1 MIRLTDCLKWGPR
14 CESLK
19 RADNDRAGG
28 APLEVSLTSY
38 YDVLGV
44 PRDSSQS
51 EVRVKFRLL
60 AREGH
65 PDRFRDVAEKKAAE
79 ERFQLLTEAM
89 NVLTNPARRKAH
101 DLELEKNRPLSQDPA
116 ALARLYLAK
125 GVKAYREG
133 NFPDA
138 ITQFDLAVKHYD
150 KDAKAFHY
158 LALACMKVVGQVRRG
173 VDAIEAAI
181 RLDGNNALF
190 HRDAGKL
197 FILAGLNSKAE
208 RHLEQALSW
217 LPEDAET
224 LKLLQDV
231 RPKKGLS
238 GERKTPS
245 GIFGR
250 KG

>member
-1 MIRLTDCLKWGPR
+1 MGRV
-14 CESLK
+14 
-19 RADNDRAGG
+19 GG

-44 PRDSSQS
+44 SRDASES
-51 EVRVKFRLL
+51 EVRVRFRLL
-60 AREGH
+60 ARERH
-65 PDRFRDVAEKKAAE
+65 PDRFQDVAEKRTAE

-89 NVLTNPARRKAH
+89 NVLTSPARRKTH
-101 DLELEKNRPLSQDPA
+101 DAELDKNRPLSQDPA

-133 NFPDA
+133 NFPEA
-138 ITQFDLAVKHYD
+138 ITEFDLAVKHYD

-158 LALACMKVVGQVRRG
+158 LALTCMKVVGQVRRG

-181 RLDGNNALF
+181 KLDGNNALF

-208 RHLEQALSW
+208 RHLEQALTW

-224 LKLLQDV
+224 LKLLQSV

-238 GERKTPS
+238 GEQGHPS
-245 GIFGR
+245 GLFGR

>member
-1 MIRLTDCLKWGPR
+1 M
-14 CESLK
+14 
-19 RADNDRAGG
+19 

-44 PRDSSQS
+44 PRDASES
-51 EVRVKFRLL
+51 EVRAKFRIL

-65 PDRFRDVAEKKAAE
+65 PDRFRDVAQKKTAE
-79 ERFQLLTEAM
+79 EHFQLLTEAI

-101 DLELEKNRPLSQDPA
+101 DLELEKNRPLSHDPA
-116 ALARLYLAK
+116 AIGRIYLAK

-138 ITQFDLAVKHYD
+138 ITQFDLSVRHYE

-158 LALACMKVVGQVRRG
+158 LALSCMKVVGQVRRG

-181 RLDGNNALF
+181 KIDGNNALF

-224 LKLLQDV
+224 LKLLDSV
-231 RPKKGLS
+231 RPKKGQS
-238 GERKTPS
+238 GERKVPS

-250 KG
+250 KA

>member
-1 MIRLTDCLKWGPR
+1 MT
-14 CESLK
+14 
-19 RADNDRAGG
+19 N
-28 APLEVSLTSY
+28 Y

-44 PRDSSQS
+44 SRETSES
-51 EVRVKFRLL
+51 EVRVRFRVL

-65 PDRFRDVAEKKAAE
+65 PDRFRDVAEKKVAE

-101 DLELEKNRPLSQDPA
+101 DLELEKNRPISQDPA

-158 LALACMKVVGQVRRG
+158 LALSCMKVVGQVRRG
-173 VDAIEAAI
+173 VDAIESAI
-181 RLDGNNALF
+181 KLDGNNALF

-197 FILAGLNSKAE
+197 YAQAGLNSKAE
-208 RHLEQALSW
+208 RHFELALSW

-224 LKLLQDV
+224 LKLIQEV
-231 RPKKGLS
+231 RPKKGTS
-238 GERKTPS
+238 GERRPPS

>member
-1 MIRLTDCLKWGPR
+1 MPFEIP
-14 CESLK
+14 
-19 RADNDRAGG
+19 
-28 APLEVSLTSY
+28 VTSY

-44 PRDSSQS
+44 ARDASES
-51 EVRVKFRLL
+51 EVRERFRLL
-60 AREGH
+60 ARAGH
-65 PDRFRDVAEKKAAE
+65 PDRFREPAEKRVAED
-79 ERFQLLTEAM
+79 RFQLLTEAM
-89 NVLTNPARRKAH
+89 NVLTNTARRKSH

-116 ALARLYLAK
+116 AQARVYLAK

-133 NFPDA
+133 NFPEA
-138 ITQFDLAVKHYD
+138 ITQFDLSVKHYD

-190 HRDAGKL
+190 YRDAGKL
-197 FILAGLNSKAE
+197 YGLAGLNSKAE
-208 RHLEQALSW
+208 RHLEQALTW
-217 LPEDAET
+217 IPEDAET
-224 LKLLQDV
+224 LRLLQEV
-231 RPKKGLS
+231 RPKKGQS

>member
-1 MIRLTDCLKWGPR
+1 MPF
-14 CESLK
+14 
-19 RADNDRAGG
+19 
-28 APLEVSLTSY
+28 EVPLTSY

-44 PRDSSQS
+44 SRDSSES
-51 EVRVKFRLL
+51 EVREKFRLL
-60 AREGH
+60 ARAGH
-65 PDRFRDVAEKKAAE
+65 PDRFREPGEKRAAE
-79 ERFQLLTEAM
+79 DRFQLLTEAM

-101 DLELEKNRPLSQDPA
+101 DLELEKKRPLSQDPA
-116 ALARLYLAK
+116 AQARAYLAK

-133 NFPDA
+133 NFPEA
-138 ITQFDLAVKHYD
+138 IEQFDLSVNHYD
-150 KDAKAFHY
+150 RDAKAFHY

-190 HRDAGKL
+190 YRDAGKL
-197 FILAGLNSKAE
+197 YTLAGLNSKAE
-208 RHLEQALSW
+208 RHLEQALTW

-224 LKLLQDV
+224 LRLLREV
-231 RPKKGLS
+231 RPKKGQS

>member
-1 MIRLTDCLKWGPR
+1 MGRV
-14 CESLK
+14 
-19 RADNDRAGG
+19 GG

-44 PRDSSQS
+44 PRDASES
-51 EVRVKFRLL
+51 EVRVRFRLL
-60 AREGH
+60 ARERH
-65 PDRFRDVAEKKAAE
+65 PDRFQDVAEKRTAE

-89 NVLTNPARRKAH
+89 NVLTSPARRKTH
-101 DLELEKNRPLSQDPA
+101 DAELDKNRPLSHDPA

-133 NFPDA
+133 NFPEA
-138 ITQFDLAVKHYD
+138 ITEFDLAVKHYD

-158 LALACMKVVGQVRRG
+158 LALSCMKVVGQVRRG

-181 RLDGNNALF
+181 KLDGNNALF

-231 RPKKGLS
+231 RPKKGTS
-238 GERKTPS
+238 GERKVPS

>member
-1 MIRLTDCLKWGPR
+1 V
-14 CESLK
+14 
-19 RADNDRAGG
+19 
-28 APLEVSLTSY
+28 APVEVPLTSY

-44 PRDSSQS
+44 SRDASDA
-51 EVRVKFRLL
+51 EVRVRFRLL

-65 PDRFRDVAEKKAAE
+65 PDRFRDVAEKKTAE
-79 ERFQLLTEAM
+79 EHFQLLTEAM

-101 DLELEKNRPLSQDPA
+101 DTELEKNRPLSQDPA
-116 ALARLYLAK
+116 AIARVYLAM

-138 ITQFDLAVKHYD
+138 ITQFDLAVRHYD

-158 LALACMKVVGQVRRG
+158 LGLSCMKVVGQVRRG

-181 RLDGNNALF
+181 KLDGNNALF

-197 FILAGLNSKAE
+197 YVMAGLNAKAE
-208 RHLEQALSW
+208 RHLEQALAW

-224 LKLLQDV
+224 RKLLEEV
-231 RPKKGLS
+231 RPKKGQS
-238 GERKTPS
+238 GERKPPS

-250 KG
+250 KA

>member
-1 MIRLTDCLKWGPR
+1 MT
-14 CESLK
+14 
-19 RADNDRAGG
+19 N
-28 APLEVSLTSY
+28 Y

-44 PRDSSQS
+44 ARDASDA
-51 EVRVKFRLL
+51 EVRAKFRLL
-60 AREGH
+60 ARDGH
-65 PDRFRDVAEKKAAE
+65 PDRFRDAAEKKTAE
-79 ERFQLLTEAM
+79 ERFQLLTEAV
-89 NVLTNPARRKAH
+89 NVLTNVARRKTH
-101 DLELEKNRPLSQDPA
+101 DLDLEKNRPLSQDPA
-116 ALARLYLAK
+116 ALARIYLSK

-181 RLDGNNALF
+181 KLDGNNALF

-197 FILAGLNSKAE
+197 YVLAGLNSKAE
-208 RHLEQALSW
+208 RHLEQALTW

-224 LKLLQDV
+224 LKLLQDL
-231 RPKKGLS
+231 RPKKGIS
-238 GERKTPS
+238 AERKVPS